1 MAYTDR
7 FSQKDLEVNILN
19 IRAYDGSN
27 FHEVSNVLATMMKEH
42 TFKNVNEKTKEKF
55 LGIFNYV
62 GAEDPGK
69 VMELERTLAMSEIW
83 IAYNG
88 DEIAGIV
95 RGTRDNILNL
105 FVKDEY
111 SRCGIGTKLVEK
123 FEEYCLMQGFSN
135 VRLSSTVEAIT
146 FYETLGYKKTT
157 GLRMARYSGK
167 RGFEYQPMMKAL
179 F

>member
-1 MAYTDR
+1 MNT
-7 FSQKDLEVNILN
+7 LNNIK
-19 IRAYDGSN
+19 AYDGTN
-27 FHEVSNVLATMMKEH
+27 FHEVSNVLASMMKEH
-42 TFKNVNEKTKEKF
+42 TFKNVNDKSKEKF

-62 GAEDPGK
+62 DSQDNNK
-69 VMELERTLAMSEIW
+69 IKELERTLAMSDIW
-83 IAYNG
+83 VAYKDG
-88 DEIAGIV
+88 AIVGIV

-105 FVKDEY
+105 FVKEEF
-111 SRCGIGTKLVEK
+111 SGHGIGSQLVQI
-123 FEEYCLMQGFSN
+123 FEEKCKTEGFPH
-135 VRLSSTVEAIT
+135 VRLSSTVDAIG

>member
-1 MAYTDR
+1 
-7 FSQKDLEVNILN
+7 
-19 IRAYDGSN
+19 
-27 FHEVSNVLATMMKEH
+27 MKEH
-42 TFKNVNEKTKEKF
+42 TYKNVNERTKEKF

-62 GAEDPGK
+62 GSEDPK
-69 VMELERTLAMSEIW
+69 KIMELERTLAVSDIW
-83 IAYNG
+83 IAYDG

-105 FVKDEY
+105 FVKQEH
-111 SRCGIGTKLVEK
+111 SRSGIGTKLVK
-123 FEEYCLMQGFSN
+123 VFEDKCKMEGFSN

-146 FYETLGYKKTT
+146 FYEALGYKKTT

>member
-1 MAYTDR
+1 MKSR
-7 FSQKDLEVNILN
+7 GGILEIKS
-19 IRAYDGSN
+19 YDGTN
-27 FHEVSNVLATMMKEH
+27 FSEVSNVLAHMMKEH

-55 LGIFNYV
+55 LGIFNFV
-62 GAEDPGK
+62 GSENPK
-69 VMELERTLAMSEIW
+69 KLQELERTLAMSDIW
-83 IAYNG
+83 IAYDQG
-88 DEIAGIV
+88 EIAGIV

-105 FVKDEY
+105 FVKSDY
-111 SRCGIGTKLVEK
+111 ARCGIGTKLVDM
-123 FEEYCLMQGFSN
+123 FEAKCIQEGYSS

-146 FYETLGYKKTT
+146 FYEQLGFKKTT